1 MMHTSMNQ
9 QGSNMNNNTTKG
21 SVATS
26 VLYLSVSLG
35 LLAGCAADR
44 SLQTPDVGEEI
55 RASLEPTMAT
65 KPVTTP
71 FYSLAELLPPVE
83 ELEELLPEPKLDLL
97 VKNGSAREVFLS
109 IVADTN
115 YNMLLH
121 PEVAGNLSMTL
132 HAVTVLEALEAIRDV
147 YGYYFKMEGR
157 LITVYPPT
165 MQTRIF
171 TLNYP
176 HSKRNGSSSLLVS
189 SGGLANEAGDSMVN
203 TTWQSDLWV
212 EITTTVRSIVGTE
225 GGRSV
230 TPSPQSGI
238 MVVRA
243 MPDELL
249 QVDQLLK
256 TAQIAVER
264 QVMLEVKIVEV
275 ELYDGFQ
282 SGIDWSQMA
291 TGLGVSGA
299 IGMVGSST
307 TGNAL
312 LGSVQSG
319 FPSFNAGSASLLESG
334 VVVPPGTAG
343 LYGLALE
350 GHGFQAVLGF
360 LQTRGNVQTL
370 SSPRIATLNNQK
382 ALLKVGTD
390 EFFVTDVAGGGT
402 VINEDGTSSS
412 SGLPTLSLTPFF
424 SGISLDV
431 TPQVD
436 STNNITLHVRPSVTS
451 VVEKLKEVDLGT
463 AGFYKLPL
471 AASSVNEFD
480 TMVRIQDGNIVA
492 IGGLMKVESTS
503 KTSGLPGTSDMPIL
517 SFLFGNQVKVG
528 RKKELVVLIR
538 PTIIRTA
545 DDWEKQ
551 TQLAR
556 AALNDIETSRVV
568 SVNGT
573 AEDIKPTSGEK

>member
-1 MMHTSMNQ
+1 
-9 QGSNMNNNTTKG
+9 MNNNTTKG

-44 SLQTPDVGEEI
+44 PLQTPDVGEEI
-55 RASLEPTMAT
+55 RASLEPTMAS

-71 FYSLAELLPPVE
+71 FYSLAEILPPLVE
-83 ELEELLPEPKLDLL
+83 SLPEPRLDLL

-132 HAVTVLEALEAIRDV
+132 HTVTVLEALEAIRDV
-147 YGYYFKMEGR
+147 YGYYFRMEGR

-176 HSKRNGSSSLLVS
+176 HSQRDGSSSLLVASGGLTSS
-189 SGGLANEAGDSMVN
+189 SGGSQDSMVN
-203 TTWQSDLWV
+203 TTWQSNLWE
-212 EITTTVRSIVGTE
+212 EITSTVLSIVGTE

-230 TPSPQSGI
+230 TTSPQSGI

-307 TGNAL
+307 TSNAL
-312 LGSVQSG
+312 VGSVQSG
-319 FPSFNAGSASLLESG
+319 LPSFNAGSASLLETG
-334 VVVPPGTAG
+334 VALPPGTAG
-343 LYGLALE
+343 LYGLALA

-390 EFFVTDVAGGGT
+390 EFFVTNVAGGGT
-402 VINEDGTSSS
+402 SNNADGTTTSS
-412 SGLPTLSLTPFF
+412 LPTLSLTPFF

-451 VVEKLKEVDLGT
+451 VVEKLKNVDLGS
-463 AGFYKLPL
+463 AGSYSLPL

-528 RKKELVVLIR
+528 RKKELVVLNK

-556 AALNDIETSRVV
+556 AALNDMDTSRVV

>member
-1 MMHTSMNQ
+1 M
-9 QGSNMNNNTTKG
+9 
-21 SVATS
+21 V
-26 VLYLSVSLG
+26 
-35 LLAGCAADR
+35 
-44 SLQTPDVGEEI
+44 
-55 RASLEPTMAT
+55 T

-71 FYSLAELLPPVE
+71 FYSQAEILPPVV
-83 ELEELLPEPKLDLL
+83 ELMPEPKLDLL
-97 VKNGSAREVFLS
+97 VKNGSAREVFLA
-109 IVADTN
+109 IVTDTN

-132 HAVTVLEALEAIRDV
+132 RGVTVLEALEAIRDV

-157 LITVYPPT
+157 RITVYPPT

-176 HSKRNGSSSLLVS
+176 HSQRDGSSSLLVA
-189 SGGLANEAGDSMVN
+189 SGGLKSSDGGSQNSLVN
-203 TTWQSDLWV
+203 TTSQSNLWAEMTAAV
-212 EITTTVRSIVGTE
+212 LAMVGTE
-225 GGRSV
+225 GGRNVS
-230 TPSPQSGI
+230 TSPQSGI

-249 QVDQLLK
+249 QVEQLL
-256 TAQIAVER
+256 TATQAAVER

-299 IGMVGSST
+299 IGMVGGTPTS
-307 TGNAL
+307 NAL
-312 LGSVQSG
+312 VGGVQAG
-319 FPSFNAGSASLLESG
+319 LPSFNAGGASLLESG
-334 VVVPPGTAG
+334 VELPPGSTG
-343 LYGLALE
+343 LYGLALA

-390 EFFVTDVAGGGT
+390 EFFVTNVEGGGAT
-402 VINEDGTSSS
+402 TNEDGTTNSS
-412 SGLPTLSLTPFF
+412 LPSLSLTPFF

-436 STNNITLHVRPSVTS
+436 SANNITLHVRPSVTS
-451 VVEKLKEVDLGT
+451 VTEKLKQVDLGSV
-463 AGFYKLPL
+463 GYYRLPL
-471 AASSVNEFD
+471 ASSSVNEFD

-492 IGGLMKVESTS
+492 IGGLMQVESQS
-503 KTSGLPGTSDMPIL
+503 KSSGLPGTSDIPLL
-517 SFLFGNQVKVG
+517 SYLFGNRVKVG
-528 RKKELVVLIR
+528 RKKELVVLIK

-556 AALNDIETSRVV
+556 AALDDMGTSRVI
-568 SVNGT
+568 SINGT
-573 AEDIKPTSGEK
+573 AEDIKPTSSEK